1 MEKRS
6 TKIAYFV
13 ALGVFIVL
21 LVILGIQFKGKEN
34 PVFVGDGA
42 FYTTGDGVFLDG
54 IQRTVDDSE
63 GSKYALDGSYYVS
76 PEAGTYFELSEDG
89 NTIVGADGTEYVKSE
104 EKSKDVNGVE
114 YTTYEEKVY
123 SETPFAGT
131 FWSLLPPIVAIVLA
145 LISKEVY
152 SSLFLGCLVGALLYT
167 QFAPWDT
174 IVTLVGADYGII
186 SVLADSGNMGI
197 IVFLVTLGIMVD
209 LMNKG
214 GGSEAFGRWAKKTVH
229 TRCGAQLLTML
240 LGVLIFVDDY
250 FNCLTVGSVMRPVTD
265 RQKVSRAKLAYLID
279 STAAPICI
287 IAPVSSWAAAV
298 TSSVPAGSGINGFTM
313 FLRTIPYNYYAVM
326 TVVMSLFLIFTGAE
340 FGPMKLNED
349 NAQNGDLF
357 TTADRPY
364 GDDVDDGSD
373 TNGHVIDLIAPVL
386 VLIAACIFGM
396 VYTGGFFEGVDFITA
411 FADCNASA
419 GLVLGSSIALLF
431 TFVFYRVRSVMT
443 FQDFAACIPEG
454 FKAMVSPMLI
464 LSLAW
469 TLSGMTGLLGAKYY
483 VANLLG
489 SSAAALQYLLPFIIF
504 LVAVFLAFATGT
516 SWGTFSIL
524 IPIVCQAFPDGEML
538 VVSIAACLSGAVC
551 GDHCSPIS
559 DTTIMAS
566 AGAHCSHVNH
576 VSTQLPYAITAAACS
591 AVCYVITGLAQ
602 AVLGSRASLVTS
614 LVLLVVAI
622 VLELAV
628 LSVIRAR
635 TRAKT
640 SGDAA

>member
-1 MEKRS
+1 MKNKNLS
-6 TKIAYFV
+6 WAGALFV
-13 ALGVFIVL
+13 FALL
-21 LVILGIQFKGKEN
+21 LWCTAVTPGKVAD
-34 PVFVGDGA
+34 PA
-42 FYTTGDGVFLDG
+42 TYTC
-54 IQRTVDDSE
+54 
-63 GSKYALDGSYYVS
+63 A
-76 PEAGTYFELSEDG
+76 
-89 NTIVGADGTEYVKSE
+89 
-104 EKSKDVNGVE
+104 
-114 YTTYEEKVY
+114 VY
-123 SETPFAGT
+123 ST
-131 FWSLLPPIVAIVLA
+131 FFSLLPPVIAIVLA
-145 LISKEVY
+145 LNTKEVY
-152 SSLFLGCLVGALLYT
+152 TSLLVGIASGALLY
-167 QFAPWDT
+167 ANGNLELALN
-174 IVTLVGADYGII
+174 TLFFNEDGGMITKL
-186 SVLADSGNMGI
+186 SDSGNVGI
-197 IVFLVTLGIMVD
+197 LAFLVMLGILVA
-209 LMNKG
+209 LMNKA
-214 GGSEAFGRWAKKTVH
+214 GGSAAFGRWASTH
-229 TRCGAQLLTML
+229 IHSRAGAQFATLL
-240 LGVLIFVDDY
+240 LGVMIFVDDY

-298 TSSVPAGSGINGFTM
+298 TSSVPEGSGINGFTM
-313 FLRTIPYNYYAVM
+313 FLRTIPYNYYAVL

-349 NAQNGDLF
+349 NAKNGDLF

-373 TNGHVIDLIAPVL
+373 TNGHVIDLLAPVL

-489 SSAAALQYLLPFIIF
+489 NSAAALQYLLPFIIF

-524 IPIVCQAFPDGEML
+524 IPIVCHAFPNGEML

-628 LSVIRAR
+628 LGVIRAR